1 MDFAQIALDTGAD
14 IELVGHAV
22 TRVAPASYPQYLDD
36 YTQEQWGRSKR
47 EGHRTLPMA
56 PEPKGVHRFFSL
68 IGGKEQITRGKVKG
82 ENVVYEG

>member
-1 MDFAQIALDTGAD
+1 MDFAQIAADTGAD

-22 TRVAPASYPQYLDD
+22 TRVAPATYPQYLDD
-36 YTQEQWGRSKR
+36 YTQEQWDAVKEKVIEHCRY
-47 EGHRTLPMA
+47 HQN
-56 PEPKGVHRFFSL
+56 PKEYTAFSL